1 MQDTKN
7 CPYCGEEILAVA
19 IKCKHCQSM
28 LTDAPA
34 PATALVP
41 DTTSSAVASEAVDT
55 LLDFP
60 AVSVA
65 PHTGLAN
72 RSSPEQTVL
81 DVGATLKRGF
91 EAVGGR
97 LLVTTQG
104 LHFRAHLINLQKM
117 PLDLVYDEIASV
129 AKHSNL
135 GFVPNGLIVT
145 LHSGQ
150 EYRLTI
156 TRRDQV
162 WAYVQERVAAL
173 GKP

>member
-1 MQDTKN
+1 MQATKN

-28 LTDAPA
+28 LNNVPAPPTTPLAETPKPAAEPEPADTLLDLPAVSPA
-34 PATALVP
+34 PATPSA
-41 DTTSSAVASEAVDT
+41 TNTS
-55 LLDFP
+55 
-60 AVSVA
+60 
-65 PHTGLAN
+65 
-72 RSSPEQTVL
+72 EQTVL

-117 PLDLVYDEIASV
+117 PLDLGYDEIASV